1 MRSFTTSSTN
11 RYTVL
16 ETRTTYPE
24 TSSAFIDE
32 IMGNCQLKTIRKIMQ
47 EGHPTLSA
55 TNKARIVQ
63 RFLESE
69 NLPVPQENIL
79 MQVNEP
85 VYEILRVFAAEEQ
98 NELPNAGELIC
109 ATTATANSG
118 NENEAVVAL
127 GVIGR
132 SPSEQSTILSTIAE
146 DGETGVSHVVPRHA
160 AVTYNHTAPLQTWP
174 EVSQS
179 LFKQLCDKAN
189 ETYTTIFHWGCIS
202 ENWQLT
208 PGNPGHEVS
217 SWQLHEHW
225 NLLFTIAM
233 MRHALATLK
242 TNGKLYLKIRVFNNS
257 ETLGLTTLLAHAFKS
272 YKMFANYRQTSMGFV
287 VFVGYGFKGTDA
299 TPEIAAQ
306 LERCRDYT
314 PTNIFL
320 NAIMQKPE
328 SKDIMQA
335 CQNMKKEMLL
345 NRCKIFTAYLY
356 TLRLIQQILRK
367 PQLEEQT
374 MQTLVMYLT
383 PMYDQ
388 FTLDAIETAVN
399 TATRELRKSKQ
410 SELFL
415 RLMNSKW
422 MLQNG

>member
-16 ETRTTYPE
+16 ETRTTYPDA
-24 TSSAFIDE
+24 SSVFIDE
-32 IMGNCQLKTIRKIMQ
+32 IMGDRGLKTVRKIMQ

-55 TNKARIVQ
+55 TNKAEIVR
-63 RFLESE
+63 RFLESGH
-69 NLPVPQENIL
+69 LPGPHENIL
-79 MQVNEP
+79 RTVNEP
-85 VYEILRVFAAEEQ
+85 VYEILRVFAAEKKD
-98 NELPNAGELIC
+98 ELPDAGELIC

-132 SPSEQSTILSTIAE
+132 SPSKQSTILSTIAE

-179 LFKQLCDKAN
+179 LFDQLCDKAN
-189 ETYTTIFHWGCIS
+189 KTYTTIFHWGCIS

-233 MRHALATLK
+233 MRHALTTLK

-257 ETLGLTTLLAHAFKS
+257 ETLGLTMLLAHAFES

-287 VFVGYGFKGTDA
+287 VFVGYGFRGTAA
-299 TPEIAAQ
+299 THDIAAQ
-306 LERCRDYT
+306 LEQCIDYT

-320 NAIMQKPE
+320 NVIMQKPE

-356 TLRLIQQILRK
+356 TLRRIQQMLRE
-367 PQLEEQT
+367 PWLEEQT
-374 MQTLVMYLT
+374 MDTLVTYLT

-388 FTLDAIETAVN
+388 YTVDAIKTAVN
-399 TATRELRKSKQ
+399 SATRELRNTKQ
-410 SELFL
+410 SKLFL
-415 RLMNSKW
+415 WLMNSKW